1 VTSRLHTGLDARSE
15 PRDVRLSRFTSKSM
29 AMARYVAQ
37 RIVLQGV
44 VRGVTRVQIF
54 GRNELS
60 NLKGAF
66 VVVANHSSHLDAPL
80 VFTTLPRRLARYLA
94 AGAAADYF
102 FDVRW
107 RRGLT
112 TLFFNAFPIHRSA
125 AERRSSEARELLG
138 RGVPVLVF
146 PEGTR
151 SSTGAIGQFKPG
163 AAALAARAEVP
174 CVPVAIIGA
183 SIAHPRGAKWPKL
196 GRPPVAVVF
205 GRPVFAA
212 RGESPSDYMLR
223 LRGEIQR
230 LHDENV
236 HRVLTGRRPAVHG
249 TSRTVKE
256 RP

>member
-1 VTSRLHTGLDARSE
+1 VD
-15 PRDVRLSRFTSKSM
+15 RFTSKPV

-37 RIVLQGV
+37 RIVLQSV
-44 VRGVTRVQIF
+44 VRTVTRVQTV
-54 GRNELS
+54 GRTELES
-60 NLKGAF
+60 LRGAF
-66 VVVANHSSHLDAPL
+66 VLVANHSSHLDAPL

-112 TLFFNAFPIHRSA
+112 RLFFNAFPISRGA
-125 AERRSSEARELLG
+125 VDRRSSAARELLTS
-138 RGVPVLVF
+138 GVPVLVF

-151 SSTGAIGQFKPG
+151 SRTGRIGQFKTG
-163 AAALAARAEVP
+163 AAALAVRAEVP

-183 SIAHPRGAKWPKL
+183 SLAQPLGARWPKL
-196 GRPPVAVVF
+196 GRPPVGVVY

-223 LRGEIQR
+223 VRSEVMR
-230 LHDENV
+230 LHEEYA
-236 HRVLTGRRPAVHG
+236 HTVLTGRGPAG
-249 TSRTVKE
+249 R
-256 RP
+256 RR